1 MKLFRVFFRLGL
13 VVAIIGTFALGAVA
27 APQVLTKDDSGKTIQ
42 LKVGD
47 EIRLELAANAT
58 TGFTW
63 ELDPAVVAAGMIKV
77 KDSGYNPDAAAA
89 GMVGVGGTAF
99 WVIEA
104 VKEGPCNLRLN
115 YAQSWSDAT
124 PADTFSV
131 ALVIAAADSVL
142 ITPGAGP
149 YVYVNGELLSGT
161 PGPILDNGRLY
172 IPFRSLAAALDAQVS
187 WDGASKKV
195 TAVRGDKT
203 IALVIGDLEAT
214 VDGKIVKTDAPAKIV
229 NGSTYLPLRF
239 VSSTFGAEVSW
250 DGATQKATIT
260 LK

>member
-1 MKLFRVFFRLGL
+1 MKLFRTFFRCGL
-13 VVAIIGTFALGAVA
+13 VVAIIGTFVFGAVA
-27 APQVLTKDDSGKTIQ
+27 APQVLTKDDGGKTIQ

-47 EIRLELAANAT
+47 TFRLELAANPT

-77 KDSGYNPDAAAA
+77 KDSGYNPDAAAE

-104 VKEGPCNLRLN
+104 VKAGPCNLRLN
-115 YAQSWSDAT
+115 YAQAWSDAA
-124 PADTFSV
+124 PADTFSA
-131 ALVIAAADSVL
+131 ALAIAAADPVL
-142 ITPGAGP
+142 IAPGTPP

-161 PGPILDNGRLY
+161 PAPLLDNGRLY
-172 IPFRSLAAALDAQVS
+172 VPFRSLAKALDAEVS
-187 WDGASKKV
+187 WDGTAKKV
-195 TAVRGDKT
+195 TAVRSGKT
-203 IALVIGDLEAT
+203 ITLAIGELQAT
-214 VDGKIVKTDAPAKIV
+214 VDGKTVKTDAPAKIV
-229 NGSTYLPLRF
+229 NGYTYLPLRF

-250 DGATQKATIT
+250 DGAAQKATIT